1 MKRKMQTSHFRK
13 LNTPGPGQYFLAAIM
28 GVLAL
33 CCLLPVLLVVV
44 ASFSD
49 ERSIT
54 QNGFSLF
61 PDAWS
66 LEGWKYVIGYGKQLL
81 ISYGITISRTVLQTA
96 GSLIVMSMLAYT
108 LARRQFP
115 LRGFLSMMLLITMLF
130 SGGRLSIFLINTT
143 VYHLKN
149 TYLVLIIPTVTA
161 MNVIIIR
168 TYIQT
173 NVTDSLIEAAK
184 IDGAGEFRIFSQ
196 IVVPLLPPV
205 LASVGF
211 MNAVNVWNDWETGY
225 LYIQSDNLL
234 PLQNLLRRV
243 EQNVQLLNN
252 PDISVQAALGISEAL
267 PAQSARMAL
276 LMTVL
281 GPIMIVYPFFQKYFI
296 KGLTLGSVKG

>member
-1 MKRKMQTSHFRK
+1 MMKTRSHFHK
-13 LNTPGPGQYFLAAIM
+13 LNTPGPGQYVLAVIL
-28 GVLAL
+28 GILAL

-49 ERSIT
+49 EGSIT
-54 QNGFSLF
+54 RNGFTFF

-66 LEGWKYVIGYGKQLL
+66 LEAWKYVIGFGKQLL
-81 ISYGITISRTVLQTA
+81 ISYGITISRTILHTL
-96 GSLIVMSMLAYT
+96 GSLVVMSMLAYT

-130 SGGRLSIFLINTT
+130 NGGRLSNFLIYTT
-143 VYHLKN
+143 VYNLKD
-149 TYLVLIIPTVTA
+149 TYLVLVIPAVTA

-184 IDGAGEFRIFSQ
+184 IDGAGEFRVFAQ
-196 IVVPLLPPV
+196 IVVPLLPPA

-211 MNAVNVWNDWETGY
+211 MHAVGIWNDWETGY
-225 LYIQSDNLL
+225 MYIQSDNLL

-243 EQNVQLLNN
+243 ENNVQLLNN
-252 PDISVQAALGISEAL
+252 PNISIQAALGISEAL

-276 LMTVL
+276 LLTVL

>member
-1 MKRKMQTSHFRK
+1 MKTKTHLGK
-13 LNTPGPGQYFLAAIM
+13 LNTPGPGQFVLAIILGAI
-28 GVLAL
+28 AL

-49 ERSIT
+49 EQSIT
-54 QNGFSLF
+54 HNGFTFF

-66 LEGWKYVIGYGKQLL
+66 LDGWRYVIGYGKQL
-81 ISYGITISRTVLQTA
+81 ITSYIITISRTVIHTL
-96 GSLIVMSMLAYT
+96 GSLTVMSMLAYT

-115 LRGFLSMMLLITMLF
+115 LRNFLSMMLLITMLF
-130 SGGRLSIFLINTT
+130 SGGSLSNFLINTT
-143 VYHLKN
+143 VYHLKD
-149 TYLVLIIPTVTA
+149 TYLILVIPTVNA

-184 IDGAGEFRIFSQ
+184 IDGAGEFRIFTQ
-196 IVVPLLPPV
+196 IVIPLLPPV

-211 MNAVNVWNDWETGY
+211 MHAVSIWNDWETGY
-225 LYIQSDNLL
+225 MYIQSDYLM

-243 EQNVQLLNN
+243 EENVKLLSN
-252 PDISVQAALGISEAL
+252 PDISMQATLAIGDSL
-267 PAQSARMAL
+267 PANSARMAL

-281 GPIMIVYPFFQKYFI
+281 GPIMIIYPFFQKYFI